1 MTGGDSPDWLEID
14 TIPKTFG
21 LELIESVLNT
31 HARIFL
37 EVIPAKFRRN
47 LPSQVPE
54 FSVLLKDRICP
65 VVIKTFRLSS
75 DFPSVLRLIRI
86 VSTFIRHFSGLLV
99 TDCEVFIAKLIKMMD
114 PHNSLWNQT
123 IAVEVFKGIC
133 ENSQVVRYFYFFAK
147 N

>member
-1 MTGGDSPDWLEID
+1 MTGGDQPDWLEID
-14 TIPKTFG
+14 SISKTFG

-37 EVIPAKFRRN
+37 EVFQGYFQCIY
-47 LPSQVPE
+47 LQVPE
-54 FSVLLKDRICP
+54 FSLLLKDRICP
-65 VVIKTFRLSS
+65 VVIKTFRMSN

-114 PHNSLWNQT
+114 PHNALWNQT

-133 ENSQVVRYFYFFAK
+133 ENSLVVR
-147 N
+147 